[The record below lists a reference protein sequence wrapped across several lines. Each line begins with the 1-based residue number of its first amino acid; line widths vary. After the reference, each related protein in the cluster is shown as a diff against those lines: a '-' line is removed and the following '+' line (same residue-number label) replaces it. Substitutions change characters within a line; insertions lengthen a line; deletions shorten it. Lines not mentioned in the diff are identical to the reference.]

1 MKSIR
6 IDDEVWEFI
15 KSHAEPLEDTP
26 NSVLRRV
33 LRLPKREA
41 GSKTADEQGEKASPN
56 QLLPKS
62 EYTAPILAAIVGL
75 GGQAKAAD
83 IIARLE
89 TSLAPK
95 LTDRDLE
102 ETPRAGTRWKTKARS
117 YRYDLIRQGLL
128 ARNSP
133 FGYWTITNQGREWLK
148 RNTS

>member
-6 IDDEVWEFI
+6 IDDEVWQAI
-15 KSHAEPLEDTP
+15 KSQAEPLEDTP

-33 LRLPKREA
+33 LRLSSPEV
-41 GSKTADEQGEKASPN
+41 GSGTQETQTERASPN
-56 QLLPKS
+56 RLLPKS
-62 EYTAPILAAIVGL
+62 EYTAPILAALVEL

-83 IIARLE
+83 IMSRLE
-89 TSLAPK
+89 HALADK

-102 ETPRAGTRWKTKARS
+102 ETPRAGIRWKTKVRS

-133 FGYWTITNQGREWLK
+133 FGYWTITEQGRAWLK
-148 RNTS
+148 RNK

>member
-33 LRLPKREA
+33 LRLPKRD
-41 GSKTADEQGEKASPN
+41 SKSESSTSQDNRASLN

-62 EYTAPILAAIVGL
+62 EYTAPILEAIVEL
-75 GGQAKAAD
+75 GGLAKAGD
-83 IIARLE
+83 VIARLE
-89 TSLAPK
+89 TSLASK
-95 LTDRDLE
+95 LTERDLE

-133 FGYWTITNQGREWLK
+133 FGYWTITDQGREWLK
-148 RNTS
+148 RNS